1 MFANEARRSPG
12 WVRLSGVG
20 LSAEQFFALAL
31 FLEIVLIVLTALGT
45 GLAYHLAVHATHG
58 PIRDFLMV
66 GLLIA
71 LFYSLPGIFHAH
83 YHTKT
88 FLPGERG
95 YANLFKAWNFA
106 FLCIATVGFLT
117 KSTQFQSRGWLILLY
132 GIGLISVA
140 GFEGAMVISRR
151 QALKRGWLTTRRLLV
166 VGAKEDLERF
176 TLNASLRTSGIKV
189 AATALMPEHD
199 VAAADYAEQLSSCVK
214 GALDAA
220 RLHNVSDVV
229 VLTDWAN
236 APKATK
242 VAEKLMDVPA
252 AVHLGGLGLVEQFS
266 QLGVAQLGTT
276 TTVVLRRR
284 PLSLS
289 RSLGKRVFD
298 VCLSGIVLLAL
309 VPVFLAVAL
318 LIKCD
323 SHGPVF
329 FRQRRR
335 GYNQREFRI
344 WKFRTMTTADD
355 GDDVVQASVGDAR
368 ITRVGHFLRKWNI
381 DELPQLLN
389 VLKGDMSLVGPRP
402 HAVAHDWHYERIIER
417 YGRRLNV
424 KPGITGWAQI
434 KGHRGPTQTKDA
446 MQARVAHDLYYIE
459 NCSVGLDT
467 YILAM
472 TVLSRTAYRNAH

>member
-1 MFANEARRSPG
+1 MFADEARRSPG
-12 WVRLSGVG
+12 WYRLGDVAV
-20 LSAEQFFALAL
+20 SAEQFFALAL
-31 FLEIVLIVLTALGT
+31 FLETILIVLAAVGT
-45 GLAYHLAVHATHG
+45 GWSYHLAAHSTHG
-58 PIRDFLMV
+58 PIRVFFLV

-88 FLPGERG
+88 FFPGERG
-95 YANLFKAWNFA
+95 YAHLFRAWNFA
-106 FLCIATVGFLT
+106 FLCIAAVGFLT
-117 KSTQFQSRGWLILLY
+117 KSTHLQSRGWLILLY

-140 GFEGAMVISRR
+140 GFEGAMVVCRR
-151 QALKRGWLTTRRLLV
+151 QALRRGWLTTRQLMV
-166 VGAKEDLERF
+166 VGSKEDLERF

-189 AATALMPEHD
+189 AATAVMPEPD
-199 VAAADYAEQLSSCVK
+199 IAAADYAEQLSSCVK
-214 GALDAA
+214 DALDAA
-220 RLHNVSDVV
+220 RANNVSDIV

-236 APKATK
+236 AARSTK

-252 AVHLGGLGLVEQFS
+252 AVHLGGLGLVEQFP

-289 RSLGKRVFD
+289 RSMAKRVFD
-298 VCLSGIVLLAL
+298 TCLSSIVLLVLAPIFL
-309 VPVFLAVAL
+309 VVAI

-323 SHGPVF
+323 SSGPVF

-344 WKFRTMTTADD
+344 WKFRTMTSCDD
-355 GDDVVQASVGDAR
+355 GDDVVQASKGDAR
-368 ITRVGHFLRKWNI
+368 ITRVGRFLREWNI
-381 DELPQLLN
+381 DELPQLIN

-402 HAVAHDWHYERIIER
+402 HAVAHDWYYERIIER

-424 KPGITGWAQI
+424 KPGISGWAQI
-434 KGHRGPTQTKDA
+434 KGHRGPTQTKEA

-459 NCSVGLDT
+459 NCSVALDV

-472 TVLSRTAYRNAH
+472 TVLSRTAYRNAY